1 MKSKWYKLKGEAI
14 SYRKRGYSIRMIE
27 KLLRIPKSTLSNWFK
42 DVKLTRSQ
50 TNKLEKKQKNALRLA
65 RLKAVLWHNQ
75 QKKKRIEFAQNDAT
89 ITLKKINIENP
100 HIIELALAF
109 LYLGEGFKKNI
120 ETAIGSSDPS
130 ILKFFVAALKHIY
143 HFDSTNIYF
152 QLNLRADQ
160 SPTHLIRYWSKEL
173 KIPKKNF
180 KYDSIDKR
188 TLGIKTYPHYKGVCQ
203 LRCGNVYIQRKLVCL
218 SKMFCKKIIDKYLS

>member
-143 HFDSTNIYF
+143 HFDSTNIYC

-180 KYDSIDKR
+180 KYVSIDKR